1 MAIYFARALS
11 YPKFGMCCH
20 ASTSFCLMVLT
31 SINGNFRILNP
42 IHGGS
47 VPHKA
52 LCCGDIPLHR
62 PKKIGLIYGIGTSNL
77 GSWNGNWF
85 NPCSF
90 LELDI
95 PSLCMVYH
103 GKSLK
108 WMMHGGYP
116 PWLWKPPVGIQGII
130 PQVPHKNLHGCL
142 YTTWGSQ
149 TWCERRFIIPSNYS

>member
-52 LCCGDIPLHR
+52 ICWGDIPLHR
-62 PKKIGLIYGIGTSNL
+62 PKKIGLIYGIGTSNKSVPEMAIDFIHVRFL
-77 GSWNGNWF
+77 NWIYPVYVWFIMENHWNGWCMGGTPHDFGNLQ
-85 NPCSF
+85 
-90 LELDI
+90 LESRGLF
-95 PSLCMVYH
+95 P
-103 GKSLK
+103 KSLIK
-108 WMMHGGYP
+108 IYMDVCIQRGAP
-116 PWLWKPPVGIQGII
+116 KRDVNVG
-130 PQVPHKNLHGCL
+130 L
-142 YTTWGSQ
+142 
-149 TWCERRFIIPSNYS
+149 